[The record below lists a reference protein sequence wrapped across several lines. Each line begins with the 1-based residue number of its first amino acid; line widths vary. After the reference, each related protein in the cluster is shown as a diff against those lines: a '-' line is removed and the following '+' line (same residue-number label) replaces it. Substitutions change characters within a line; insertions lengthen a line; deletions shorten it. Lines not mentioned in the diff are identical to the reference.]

1 MITMLLFGLLALIFV
16 SAAPA
21 PLESLGWWA
30 WSGEKPPNPEQLE
43 AVAEAEGIAESEKD
57 FFFSSTCRASV
68 LSRGHRSLK
77 SRTLSSMPLRRG
89 WSTAR

>member
-57 FFFSSTCRASV
+57 FF
-68 LSRGHRSLK
+68 SRLLAGHRRYLGDID
-77 SRTLSSMPLRRG
+77 P
-89 WSTAR
+89 